1 MNKQEIVGLPWGDGD
16 VARVVL
22 SDRAATGHEQ
32 RWIEFHKPASDREQD
47 WKLVAAIPE
56 SEVELVAEG
65 LSAYES
71 AESTDSTDSTD

>member
-1 MNKQEIVGLPWGDGD
+1 MNKQEIVGLPSIDGD

-22 SDRAATGHEQ
+22 SDRAATEYEQ
-32 RWIEFHKPASDREQD
+32 RWIEFHKPAPDREQD

-56 SEVELVAEG
+56 SEAELVSEG

-71 AESTDSTDSTD
+71 AESTDSVD